1 MADDNIKDNLINRLN
16 RIEGQIRGVKN
27 MIAQE
32 KYCLDILHQIWAAR
46 AALNKTGEILLENY
60 IRKCLRKSSEKD
72 SDNEAVKELIKAL
85 KAMHY

>member
-1 MADDNIKDNLINRLN
+1 MADDNLKDSLINRLN

-27 MIAQE
+27 MIAEE

-60 IRKCLRKSSEKD
+60 IRNCLQKSSEE
-72 SDNEAVKELIKAL
+72 DNENQAVEELIKAL
-85 KAMHY
+85 KAMHF